1 RCARLRRQPPDS
13 AEAGPPAR
21 VAGQDTFR
29 LGGGLPAEF
38 GARQDLAGPELQH
51 GEHRFLHHRRPGC
64 GRGRGAHAAGGPL
77 VSRAGWLGRECPESR
92 DASGGLS
99 MEPNGHD
106 AMRGSPMPVMTE
118 ISHPLA
124 TIWLAREAR
133 EDATYFY
140 GGTRLVDPATSD
152 AAATGMLARLMQGES

>member
-1 RCARLRRQPPDS
+1 MD
-13 AEAGPPAR
+13 
-21 VAGQDTFR
+21 
-29 LGGGLPAEF
+29 
-38 GARQDLAGPELQH
+38 
-51 GEHRFLHHRRPGC
+51 
-64 GRGRGAHAAGGPL
+64 
-77 VSRAGWLGRECPESR
+77 
-92 DASGGLS
+92 
-99 MEPNGHD
+99 PNGHD

-152 AAATGMLARLMQGES
+152 AAATGMLARLMQVKAAPRTG